1 MLEGWDRP
9 KASFSLPS
17 PPTLPQGVL
26 HRDPR
31 TPMAALLPMLNPPF
45 HPISPLGV
53 DGGQVLSNLHASAP
67 YHPPKA
73 SGGAVCQKCLFLG
86 ANY

>member
-1 MLEGWDRP
+1 
-9 KASFSLPS
+9 
-17 PPTLPQGVL
+17 
-26 HRDPR
+26 
-31 TPMAALLPMLNPPF
+31 MAALLPMLNPPF